1 MKVKIAPGHFQVLK
15 PRHNRMVKQEHFSES
30 ESAAVES
37 LKRNEESIKS
47 LRAEVNKLR
56 QKLGMKP
63 AVKATAAPAKPA
75 TKKLAA
81 PTKPA
86 TRNMAVPHF
95 YENDMVPSLNAL
107 REEFD
112 EASAQYFWK
121 CNYSLDAARSEYK
134 KMGPRKLRVG

>member
-1 MKVKIAPGHFQVLK
+1 MKVKIAKGQFRVFK
-15 PRHNRMVKQEHFSES
+15 PRKNRLVKEEHFSEA
-30 ESAAVES
+30 EQTAVKT
-37 LKRNEESIKS
+37 LKRNEEATKS

-56 QKLGMKP
+56 KSLGMKP
-63 AVKATAAPAKPA
+63 AVKTTAAPAKPA
-75 TKKLAA
+75 ASKLAA

-86 TRNMAVPHF
+86 TRNMAVPRF

-112 EASAQYFWK
+112 EDTAQYFHK
-121 CNYSLDAARSEYK
+121 LGYTMIAARSEYK